1 MTEYVT
7 KSEFTRQK
15 SRLTRAQNTGNP
27 RAVLE
32 AVEKTLD
39 EWAGKAWPDDWSRWS
54 SALDTAYFA
63 FVRSPAGDDDRDLND
78 AKIARRFRAA
88 FDRIH

>member
-15 SRLTRAQNTGNP
+15 ARLTRAQNSGDP
-27 RAVLE
+27 IAVLV

-39 EWAGKAWPDDWSRWS
+39 EWYGKAWPDDWHRWRV
-54 SALDTAYFA
+54 ALEDAFWKFA
-63 FVRSPAGDDDRDLND
+63 RTPDYHDQPYTV
-78 AKIARRFRAA
+78 ARFHEA
-88 FDRIH
+88 FDRF